1 MRKIRLPKWVGL
13 TASGA
18 AVLAL
23 VVWLVV
29 YFFPL
34 QLAELSNRYEFWQEG
49 VKEIHS
55 AGLHGYE
62 QDRCQHALH
71 QSKDCECVVM
81 IHGLA
86 DNAMTWK
93 KILLWPEN
101 GWLEPVKLFAFDL
114 PGTGG
119 SPAPEQPQEAYRV
132 RNQAHALEQALAPLC
147 PKWMVVGNSL
157 GGWVAAWLAL
167 DWPEGVSKLILVDS
181 GGLKG
186 ATGQDELQGFL
197 HPTVETLK
205 DFQRRAYYQG
215 RPLPENV
222 WRAAARRME
231 QSNARQVLEAQQPE
245 DYLDGR
251 ITALRRPTLLVWG
264 KEDGITPV
272 SEGLQFKALIPGSIW
287 DEIPQCGHLPQ
298 KECPLELIKAI
309 AKMVRFGA
317 V

>member
-132 RNQAHALEQALAPLC
+132 RNQAHALEQALDRFARSGWWWVIAWEAGLRLGSRWTGPKGC
-147 PKWMVVGNSL
+147 PSSSW
-157 GGWVAAWLAL
+157 W
-167 DWPEGVSKLILVDS
+167 
-181 GGLKG
+181 
-186 ATGQDELQGFL
+186 
-197 HPTVETLK
+197 
-205 DFQRRAYYQG
+205 
-215 RPLPENV
+215 
-222 WRAAARRME
+222 
-231 QSNARQVLEAQQPE
+231 
-245 DYLDGR
+245 
-251 ITALRRPTLLVWG
+251 
-264 KEDGITPV
+264 TPA
-272 SEGLQFKALIPGSIW
+272 G
-287 DEIPQCGHLPQ
+287 
-298 KECPLELIKAI
+298 
-309 AKMVRFGA
+309 
-317 V
+317 